1 MCIVYLLFLCPRATA
16 SAIGLY
22 PESDSMV
29 ISAPLA
35 KLESDRKLVTQFK
48 KISRIYNDLKTCT
61 VPSNASTHLIWFP
74 RTA

>member
-48 KISRIYNDLKTCT
+48 KKFLEYIMT
-61 VPSNASTHLIWFP
+61 
-74 RTA
+74 